1 MPANSSFTDVVATT
15 LQGYSGVLADNVTRH
30 NATLKQIEKKGNS
43 NPATGRT
50 IVQEL
55 EYEEN
60 ANVMWYSG
68 AEPLSIEQG
77 ETFSAAEF
85 SYKQLYGAV
94 VITGLEEIQNSG
106 REAVHNLLRSR
117 LKNLDKSLRN
127 AMSEALYADGTGSGG
142 KEVGGLKLLVAD
154 VPTNTVGGIAGTV
167 QNARSEYWWKNQ
179 VYDFSNETVTASAST
194 IQHAMNT
201 VWLASIRG
209 MDSPD
214 MITADSAYYMHYWE
228 SLTPNQRFTDD
239 KSAGAGFTSLVFQ
252 GNVPVIYDPACT
264 ANHMFFLNTDFLFM
278 RPAKGR
284 AYKPLPDK
292 SSVNQDAMVMPI
304 VWGGNMTINN
314 RARQGVICA

>member
-1 MPANSSFTDVVATT
+1 MAANSSFTDIVATT
-15 LQGYSGVLADNVTRH
+15 FQGYSGVLADNVTR
-30 NATLKQIEKKGNS
+30 NNPVLKQIEKKS
-43 NPATGRT
+43 NAYVATGRT

-60 ANVMWYSG
+60 ANIMWYSG
-68 AEPLSIEQG
+68 AEPLKIEQG

-85 SYKQLYGAV
+85 AYKQLYGAV

-117 LKNLDKSLRN
+117 IKNLDKSLRN
-127 AMSEALYADGTGSGG
+127 TMATAIFANGTGSSG
-142 KEVGGLKLLVAD
+142 KEIGGAQLLVAD

-167 QNARSEYWWKNQ
+167 TNNRSETWWKNQ
-179 VYDFSNETVTASAST
+179 VYDFSDAAVSASSST

-201 VWLASIRG
+201 LWLSTIRG
-209 MDSPD
+209 TDAPD
-214 MITADSAYYMHYWE
+214 MAVADSTYYMHYWE

-239 KSAGAGFTSLVFQ
+239 KQAGAGFTSLVYQ
-252 GNVPVIYDPACT
+252 GKVPIIYDTACPST
-264 ANHMFFLNTDFLFM
+264 HMYFFNTDFLFM

-292 SSVNQDAMVMPI
+292 ASVNQDAMVMPI

>member
-1 MPANSSFTDVVATT
+1 MPANSSFTDIVATT

-30 NATLKQIEKKGNS
+30 NATLRQLEKKGNTQV
-43 NPATGRT
+43 ATGRS

-60 ANVMWYSG
+60 VNVMWYSG
-68 AEPLSIEQG
+68 AETLAIQQS

-85 SYKQLYGAV
+85 AYKQLYGAV

-117 LKNLDKSLRN
+117 IKNLDKSLRN
-127 AMSEALYADGTGSGG
+127 VMASAQYADGTGSGG
-142 KEVGGLKLLVAD
+142 KEVGGLQLLVAD

-167 QNARSEYWWKNQ
+167 TNARSEAWWKNQ
-179 VYDFSNETVTASAST
+179 VYDFSVASVTSSAT
-194 IQHAMNT
+194 TMQHAMNT
-201 VWLASIRG
+201 VWLSSIRG
-209 MDSPD
+209 SDKPD
-214 MITADSAYYMHYWE
+214 MCTADSVYYMNYWE

-239 KSAGAGFTSLVFQ
+239 KSAGAGFTNLVYQ
-252 GNVPVIYDPACT
+252 GNVPVIYDT
-264 ANHMFFLNTDFLFM
+264 AVPSQHMYFLNTDYLFL

-292 SSVNQDAMVMPI
+292 ASVNQDALVMPI
-304 VWGGNMTINN
+304 VWAGNMTINN
-314 RARQGVICA
+314 RARQATIHE

>member
-1 MPANSSFTDVVATT
+1 MAANSSFTDIIATT

-43 NPATGRT
+43 NVATGRT

-77 ETFSAAEF
+77 ETFSAAEYN
-85 SYKQLYGAV
+85 YKQLYGAV

-117 LKNLDKSLRN
+117 IKNLDKSLRN
-127 AMSEALYADGTGSGG
+127 TMAEALYADGTGSGG
-142 KEVGGLKLLVAD
+142 KEIGGLQLLVAD

-167 QNARSEYWWKNQ
+167 TNARAETWWKNQ
-179 VYDFSNETVTASAST
+179 VYDFSTASVTPSAST

-201 VWLASIRG
+201 NWLNTIRG
-209 MDSPD
+209 TDSPD
-214 MITADSAYYMHYWE
+214 MCTADSVYYMYYWE

-239 KSAGAGFTSLVFQ
+239 KQAGAGFTNLVYQ
-252 GNVPVIYDPACT
+252 GKVPVVYDTATPAS
-264 ANHMFFLNTDFLFM
+264 HMYFLNTDFLFS

-304 VWGGNMTINN
+304 VWGGNLTINN